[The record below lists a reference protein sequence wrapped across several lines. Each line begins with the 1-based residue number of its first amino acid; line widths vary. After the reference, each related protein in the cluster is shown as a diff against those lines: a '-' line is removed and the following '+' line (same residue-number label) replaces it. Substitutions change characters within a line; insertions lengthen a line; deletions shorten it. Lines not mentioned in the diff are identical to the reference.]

1 MRRVGICEERGSG
14 FDKVVFDME
23 FFQLPA
29 PDIRIDTTHTRVVLF
44 AHQDLAKMDKK
55 DRVRACYQHSC
66 LLHVSNKVM
75 TNTTLRERFK
85 ISEGDY
91 PVASRIIRETIETGL
106 IKPEDPDN
114 RSRKHAKYVP
124 FWA

>member
-1 MRRVGICEERGSG
+1 MACVA
-14 FDKVVFDME
+14 VVH
-23 FFQLPA
+23 QNLP
-29 PDIRIDTTHTRVVLF
+29 
-44 AHQDLAKMDKK
+44 KMNKR

-85 ISEGDY
+85 ISEADY
-91 PVASRIIRETIETGL
+91 PIASRIIRETVQSTL
-106 IKPEDPDN
+106 IKLEDPE
-114 RSRKHAKYVP
+114 SKSKKHAKYVP